1 MTGAVS
7 KHSAKDFTV
16 LVAHSFSHMQKNR
29 VVDLL
34 NMDPVQGSNIR
45 LYIRKHRLV
54 DPFVSRMNHKK
65 TLLFFCAYFTC
76 LSKGFQ
82 CVGCP
87 AVAMNHP

>member
-1 MTGAVS
+1 MTGPVS

-54 DPFVSRMNHKK
+54 DPFVSRINHKK
-65 TLLFFCAYFTC
+65 NIVVFLCLFYLF
-76 LSKGFQ
+76 K
-82 CVGCP
+82 
-87 AVAMNHP
+87 